1 MLQAFRDNLKG
12 VMAIIIVGLMMI
24 PFALFG
30 VDSLFLQDSTAGK
43 AAEVNGSPI
52 SEMELT
58 RAVRIQK
65 QQLLDR
71 FGEQAP
77 ADLVSDEQLRGPVL
91 ARMIN
96 RELLR
101 QSAEDG
107 GMAISEETVN
117 QLIISTPQFQ
127 QDGRF
132 SADLY
137 TQLLRNMGY
146 TPASYKQLLIEDLL
160 VNQHASGLNGSSFAT
175 ESDIRTLTAL
185 TQQTRSFYYLTLP
198 YESAVDQVSVTDEEI
213 KSYYDENQPQFM
225 APERVSVEYIDLN
238 LDDLAANTSVD
249 PEEVKAQYEQ
259 NVANFHATIN
269 RHAAHILIEDGDD
282 AEQKV
287 AEVQKRL
294 DAGEDFAKVAGE
306 LSEDLGS
313 KELGG
318 DVGMSDGSTFPE
330 AFETALADLEV
341 GEVSAAVQ
349 TDAGTHFIKLLDTED
364 TNPPSFE
371 EAKSGI
377 EEHLARATAE
387 STFVELLEALPDAT
401 YNAGSLES
409 AADSLGITA
418 KTSELFDRKGG
429 PGVLSNNQVLAAVFS
444 DDVLNAGLASN
455 VIDLS
460 DNHVVVVKLKDHK
473 LPEVKPLA
481 DISDEIKAML
491 IKDKVEAILGDQAKE
506 LAAALQS
513 GQNLEAL
520 ATEKGIDW
528 QVKTDVQRNDRS
540 LDMQLLNHV
549 FTLPKPQESKPVN
562 TTLTL
567 ANGDTVVVQL
577 TVVKPGKLPDLDE
590 SQMTGIKQ
598 RLAQDIGG
606 SEIATY
612 QESLNTSADV
622 EIY

>member
-101 QSAEDG
+101 QSAEEG
-107 GMAISEETVN
+107 GMAISDETVN

-160 VNQHASGLNGSSFAT
+160 VNQHASGLGGSSFAT

-185 TQQTRSFYYLTLP
+185 TQQMRSFYYLTLP
-198 YESAVDQVSVTDEEI
+198 YESAVDQVTVTDEEV

-238 LDDLAANTSVD
+238 LEDLAANASVD
-249 PEEVKAQYEQ
+249 PEEVKAQYQQ

-282 AEQKV
+282 AGQKV

-294 DAGEDFAKVAGE
+294 DAGEDFAVVAGE

-313 KELGG
+313 KDLGG

-330 AFETALADLEV
+330 AFETALAELEV
-341 GEVSAAVQ
+341 GEVSAPVQ

-371 EAKSGI
+371 DAKKGI
-377 EEHLARATAE
+377 EENLARATAE

-401 YNAGSLES
+401 YNAASLE
-409 AADSLGITA
+409 AAAQSLGIEA
-418 KTSELFDRKGG
+418 KTSDLFDRNGG

-473 LPEVKPLA
+473 LPAVKPLA
-481 DISDEIKAML
+481 DIFDEVKSML
-491 IKDKVEAILGDQAKE
+491 TKEKVEAILVDQAKE
-506 LAAALQS
+506 LVAALEN

-540 LDMQLLNHV
+540 LDPQFVNHM
-549 FTLPKPQESKPVN
+549 FALPKPQESKPVN
-562 TTLTL
+562 STLTL
-567 ANGDTVVVQL
+567 ANGDTVVAQL

-598 RLAQDIGG
+598 RLAQDIG
-606 SEIATY
+606 SAEISTY
-612 QESLNTSADV
+612 QESLNTSADID
-622 EIY
+622 IY

>member
-269 RHAAHILIEDGDD
+269 RHAAHILIEYGDD

-330 AFETALADLEV
+330 AFETALTDLEV

-481 DISDEIKAML
+481 DISDEIKVML

>member
-269 RHAAHILIEDGDD
+269 RHAAHILIEYGDD

-549 FTLPKPQESKPVN
+549 FTLPKPQDSKPVN